1 MPKKKD
7 SGGEG
12 GEEGPSKA
20 WLDSY
25 ADAMTLLLAFF
36 VMLFAFSSVEQD
48 KFLQFKAGL
57 ADSFGASEAHVDTGD
72 GILLLGSEL
81 VSQIV
86 QQPDGGG
93 NSESEGDQASEGDEI
108 EPEVVP
114 ERPDGVDPDD
124 DTDEDA
130 ETGAEQGEA
139 VVDEEPDVTGEVTAG
154 DEEAIDRLT
163 DDITGRLDAI
173 GATNYAEVQRDPRG
187 VVIYLEDRVL
197 FASGDSTLHA
207 DGATVLDALAPLLT
221 AIDNSIAVE
230 GHTDNVPTRGGRW
243 PTNWELS
250 TSRATN
256 VLRYLNEVAGV
267 PAVRMNAAGYADTR
281 PRATNTTPEGR
292 QRNRRVELVV
302 LVGEGS
308 EDPEI
313 G

>member
-7 SGGEG
+7 SGG
-12 GEEGPSKA
+12 GEEGPNKA

-36 VMLFAFSSVEQD
+36 VMLFAFSSIETE

-57 ADSFGASEAHVDTGD
+57 AESFGASDAHVDTGD
-72 GILLLGSEL
+72 GILLLGEEL

-93 NSESEGDQASEGDEI
+93 DSDTEGEQASEGDEI

-114 ERPDGVDPDD
+114 ERPDGETPEDVV
-124 DTDEDA
+124 DEDA
-130 ETGAEQGEA
+130 NSGEEQGEA
-139 VVDEEPDVTGEVTAG
+139 VVDDEDEQPLTGEVTA
-154 DEEAIDRLT
+154 DETGEIDRLT
-163 DDITGRLDAI
+163 EDITGRLDAI

-197 FASGDSTLHA
+197 FSSGDAALHA
-207 DGATVLDALAPLLT
+207 DGATVLNALAPLLT
-221 AIDNSIAVE
+221 QIDNPIAVE
-230 GHTDNVPTRGGRW
+230 GHTDNVPTSGARW

-250 TSRATN
+250 TARATG
-256 VLRYLNEVAGV
+256 VLRYLNEATGV

-281 PRATNTTPEGR
+281 PRATNTTPDGR

-302 LVGEGS
+302 LIGET
-308 EDPEI
+308 EQAPDI
-313 G
+313 